1 MGDSCA
7 STPLERLSW
16 PALPAELKELFPE
29 KPPEFFVEQHHC
41 GHGED
46 ASKGWPVIP
55 RVNQKKVQHH
65 DEHTEKL
72 SIYLGS
78 GKSRRSE
85 ESAAAR
91 NFNTRE
97 RAKRC
102 RGKPWARQFT

>member
-1 MGDSCA
+1 MDDSGA
-7 STPLERLSW
+7 STPLEDLSW

-29 KPPEFFVEQHHC
+29 KPPGFFVEQHHC

-55 RVNQKKVQHH
+55 RVNQKKVHH
-65 DEHTEKL
+65 HVELTEKL
-72 SIYLGS
+72 NIYLGS
-78 GKSRRSE
+78 SQSRRSE

-91 NFNTRE
+91 NHNTRE

-102 RGKPWARQFT
+102 RGKPWASLFT